1 MAIQQEK
8 DRVEEIRREL
18 RLKIAVDNEKSASRV
33 DDDGAERKRKKKG
46 KDAFIEADGEGEF
59 GVSLKKKRYYSVYFV
74 RYDISSID
82 RKLTNK
88 QIRDYSEDEVES
100 RARSASREKQ
110 VSASAA
116 PRKVRIEDSDEDEEE
131 IRQSKNSKNFLSSAV
146 IESDDDE

>member
-1 MAIQQEK
+1 LAIQQEK

-46 KDAFIEADGEGEF
+46 KDAFIEADGGGEF

-110 VSASAA
+110 VSASP

-131 IRQSKNSKNFLSSAV
+131 IRQSNNSKNFLSSAV